1 MELPKDDKRPEDMR
15 VVKTRLQGRDFYL
28 VQSNPRGDRWI
39 TQAEHNDR
47 NEAIKDAESWY

>member
-1 MELPKDDKRPEDMR
+1 MR